1 MLSEMRRRRP
11 LADVRYWD
19 GAKLV
24 AMTMLAIVGVRLH
37 ESVPYV
43 ALIRPAAIAAYGGL
57 ALLLMHSSAG
67 ARREALSDRS
77 LKLMGAYWLWAAVTA
92 PFALWPG
99 LAVQTVQSGITLLI
113 LAFAILLC
121 APDERTLR
129 FCSRAFLWTVAALGA
144 LTMLH
149 GIAFLESG
157 VERLTTE
164 ATLDSNDLAAVM
176 AMALPFG
183 LASVGRERGWARAL
197 ALVSAG
203 VCVTVVVKTG
213 SRGGTIAA
221 LVGCVI
227 YAFGVPGKRKFLAA
241 LGLIAGFGLTWALS
255 PPAFRERI
263 AGIGSLDQDY
273 NYTAYSGRKQI
284 WARARGYIMEHP
296 VAGVG
301 IGNFPIAEG
310 GHATAMGLTAK
321 WSAAHNAYI
330 QAFAELGFV
339 GGGIFIWLLLTSG
352 KRAWSLYRARSP
364 DDRHRLRP
372 EYLASLGAFC
382 SSAYFLSHAYF
393 YPLFGLLALI
403 ALAWR
408 ANQRRPAVVV
418 LSPARRAGW
427 RSQRSQANGVPRS
440 VA

>member
-1 MLSEMRRRRP
+1 VSETRRRRP
-11 LADVRYWD
+11 PTSVRYWD
-19 GAKLV
+19 GASLV
-24 AMTMLAIVGVRLH
+24 AMTMLAIVGMRLH
-37 ESVPYV
+37 ESLPFV
-43 ALIRPAAIAAYGGL
+43 ALIRPAAVAAYGGL
-57 ALLLMHSSAG
+57 ALLLIYSSAP
-67 ARREALSDRS
+67 ARREALGDRS
-77 LKLMGAYWLWAAVTA
+77 LKLMGAYWLWAVATA

-99 LAVQTVQSGITLLI
+99 LAVSTSQTGITVLI

-129 FCSRAFLWTVAALGA
+129 FCSRALLWTAATLGV

-149 GIAFLESG
+149 GNVLLEGG
-157 VERLTTE
+157 VERLTTD

-183 LASVGRERGWARAL
+183 LASLGRERGWARVMAF
-197 ALVSAG
+197 
-203 VCVTVVVKTG
+203 VCVAVCVSVVVKTG

-221 LVGCVI
+221 LAGCLI
-227 YAFGVPGKRKFLAA
+227 YAAGVPGKRKFLAA
-241 LGLIAGFGLTWALS
+241 IGLVAGLGLTWTLS

-263 AGIGSLDQDY
+263 AGIGEQDY
-273 NYTAYSGRKQI
+273 NYTEYGGRKQI
-284 WARARGYIMEHP
+284 WARARGYIIEHP

-339 GGGIFIWLLLTSG
+339 GGGIFVSLLLTSG
-352 KRAWSLYRARSP
+352 KRAWSLWRARSP
-364 DDRHRLRP
+364 DDRNRLRP

-382 SSAYFLSHAYF
+382 TSAYFLSHAYF

-408 ANQRRPAVVV
+408 ANQRRQAVVFLQV
-418 LSPARRAGW
+418 APRAGW
-427 RSQRSQANGVPRS
+427 RTQLSRARGVPRP